1 MARAACA
8 GGSVWEPHRDN
19 GPMPA
24 TLLPLFPLSLVMLPS
39 AALPLHIY
47 EDRYKEMMGELI
59 ASRGE
64 FGIVLVRDEGIVS
77 IGCTA
82 TVEQVVE
89 RYSDGRLDIIVLG
102 RRRFSIESLNDEKSY
117 LRASVGFFND
127 EEAGEVPRELRT
139 RVILAYERLRV
150 TLSAQSSDEPVA
162 PKAQLDLPQM
172 SFQVGHL
179 ISDLSKRQTLLG
191 LRSEVAR
198 LEYLVSV
205 LPEYTERQEQTR
217 LAKRVAP
224 LNGHAKH
231 VVDH

>member
-1 MARAACA
+1 
-8 GGSVWEPHRDN
+8 
-19 GPMPA
+19 MPA

-39 AALPLHIY
+39 SAIPLHIF

-64 FGIVLVRDEGIVS
+64 FGIVLARDEGIVS

-89 RYSDGRLDIIVLG
+89 RYPDGRLDIVVLG

-117 LRASVGFFND
+117 LRASVEFFND
-127 EEAGEVPRELRT
+127 EEARDVPRELRT
-139 RVILAYERLRV
+139 RVILAYERLRA
-150 TLSAQSSDEPVA
+150 TLSGQHTGAGPPA
-162 PKAQLDLPQM
+162 PEAQLDLPQM

-179 ISDLSKRQTLLG
+179 ISDVTKRQMLLG
-191 LRSEVAR
+191 LRSEIAR
-198 LEYLVSV
+198 LEYLVSI

-231 VVDH
+231 VVD